1 MLNCRHGN
9 NGVKDVAYKCY
20 ASSTQRGGKVGRRGE
35 AGWGVGWKK
44 IPAPQMNFYTWLIRE
59 LTFCA
64 QQLAT
69 IYGGN

>member
-1 MLNCRHGN
+1 MLNCRYGN

-20 ASSTQRGGKVGRRGE
+20 ASSTQRGGKVGHRG
-35 AGWGVGWKK
+35 GRVGGGVEEE
-44 IPAPQMNFYTWLIRE
+44 MNFYTWLIRE